1 MAKFELPLYL
11 AALQRYKISVSG
23 SYLSQTKL
31 VCILTFTLQTAAG
44 VPRIVAMLA
53 SDPLIRSYDLRH
65 LKRFIVAGSAT
76 PSSVIKSC
84 VNRLRTLPNAST
96 NFSVSQCY
104 VATEARYDQT

>member
-53 SDPLIRSYDLRH
+53 TDPLIPSYDLRH
-65 LKRFIVAGSAT
+65 LKRFLVSGSAT
-76 PSSVIKSC
+76 PSSVIKC
-84 VNRLRTLPNAST
+84 CGNRRRSLSNACT
-96 NFSVSQCY
+96 NCTVCQGY
-104 VATEARYDQT
+104 RATASS